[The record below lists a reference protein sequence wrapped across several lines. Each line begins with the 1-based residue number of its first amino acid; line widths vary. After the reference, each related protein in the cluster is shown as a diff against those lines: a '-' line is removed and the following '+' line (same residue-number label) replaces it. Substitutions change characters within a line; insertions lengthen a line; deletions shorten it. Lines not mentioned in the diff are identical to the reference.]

1 MAAYIIANIDVTDA
15 DLYEDYKRAVPPT
28 LAGFDAE
35 YLARG
40 GDMEILEG
48 DAHPRVVIIRFN
60 TMDAARTWYNSQAYH
75 GPKAIRRQASTGNL
89 LLVDGV

>member
-1 MAAYIIANIDVTDA
+1 MAAYIIANIDVTDG
-15 DLYEDYKRAVPPT
+15 DVYEDYKRQVPST

-48 DAHPRVVIIRFN
+48 DAHPRVVIIRFSN
-60 TMDAARTWYNSQAYH
+60 MDDARTWYNSQAYQ
-75 GPKAIRRQASTGNL
+75 GPKAIRQQASSGRL
-89 LLVDGV
+89 LLVEGV